1 MYTDRREER
10 EFDGKN
16 YVMEKSI
23 TGDFA
28 LIKGLKGDTR
38 GNIICRGT
46 ANNFNADMAKAAKV
60 TIAEVEEIVEA
71 GEIDPNQVHIPG
83 IYVDRLIKCEKLE
96 KRIEKRTEQKDESES
111 SGGGDLGGARE
122 RIVRR
127 AAQEFEDGMYVN
139 LGIGM
144 PTLASN
150 YVPEGVRIE
159 LQSENGLLGMGPYPP
174 KGQADPDVINAGK
187 ETVTMNKGASVFSSS
202 ESFGMIR
209 GKHMDLT
216 VLGALEVSS
225 AGDLA
230 NWIIPGKMVKGM
242 GGAMDLVAS
251 GSRVII
257 TMDHTSKDGKPK
269 ILNKC
274 SLPLTGTGVVNR
286 IITDMAVLDVT
297 EQGLVLR
304 EIANGVSVDDV
315 RAKTEP
321 SFDVDPDLKTF

>member
-1 MYTDRREER
+1 MQ
-10 EFDGKN
+10 
-16 YVMEKSI
+16 
-23 TGDFA
+23 
-28 LIKGLKGDTR
+28 
-38 GNIICRGT
+38 
-46 ANNFNADMAKAAKV
+46 
-60 TIAEVEEIVEA
+60 IVDA
-71 GEIDPNQVHIPG
+71 GEIAPEDVHIPG
-83 IYVDRLIKCEKLE
+83 IYVDRLIKCEQLE
-96 KRIEKRTEQKDESES
+96 KRIEKRTEQKEEGAS
-111 SGGGDLGGARE
+111 SGGGLGNARE
-122 RIVRR
+122 KIVRR

-150 YVPEGVRIE
+150 YVPKGVRIE

-216 VLGALEVSS
+216 VLGALEVSADGS
-225 AGDLA
+225 LA

-269 ILNKC
+269 ILNQC
-274 SLPLTGTGVVNR
+274 SLPLTGKNVVNR
-286 IITDMAVLDVT
+286 IITDLAVMDVT
-297 EQGLVLR
+297 DSGLVLR
-304 EIANGVSVDDV
+304 ELADGVTIDEV
-315 RAKTEP
+315 RSKTEP
-321 SFDVDPDLKTF
+321 SFDVDPNLKTF